1 MNARP
6 TTIRLDQPTL
16 DRAATLRDAQRVP
29 VSLSA
34 VLQEA
39 IRRGLGDMERETVR
53 YETVDLLEFL
63 TPVDHG
69 DTELKFRAG

>member
-16 DRAATLRDAQRVP
+16 DRAATMRDAQRVP

-39 IRRGLGDMERETVR
+39 IRRGLASMESEW
-53 YETVDLLEFL
+53 D
-63 TPVDHG
+63 
-69 DTELKFRAG
+69 KAAGVGPGYAISEATTCEP